1 MVRGVGGG
9 VGGLGD
15 EAGYGKGVMG
25 GEGLEG
31 CGLRF
36 GMVLGWEVGEAGIL
50 RLGSEGCGGGGGGG
64 GGGG

>member
-1 MVRGVGGG
+1 MSIVVGGEGGSLVDWEISGDGRRCRGRGG

-36 GMVLGWEVGEAGIL
+36 GMVVGWEVG
-50 RLGSEGCGGGGGGG
+50 
-64 GGGG
+64 